1 LSVQP
6 VLNGKCLSI
15 VVDHS
20 TKSS

>member
-1 LSVQP
+1 VQP